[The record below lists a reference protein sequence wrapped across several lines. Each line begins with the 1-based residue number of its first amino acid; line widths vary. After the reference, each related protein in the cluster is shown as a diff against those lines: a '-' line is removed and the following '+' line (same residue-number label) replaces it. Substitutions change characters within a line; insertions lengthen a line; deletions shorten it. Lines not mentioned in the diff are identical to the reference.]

1 MVYPQRN
8 DGEIGRIVML
18 NSVYR
23 DHGLAVPAI
32 REVIDGQAVI
42 LEDAGDCLVQ
52 RWFRSA
58 TRPEKL
64 RLLHQVGVMLGQ
76 IASIPLWRTDARLD
90 SERMKREMD
99 FFVDHFLCHAL
110 LQGTAIDPLREIL
123 HLLVDRID
131 PSPVFAHRDF
141 HSRNMLR
148 RRDRIYLVDFQDSLA
163 GPPGYDLVSFAFDS
177 YLELGPLRPVLLAEA
192 DREGVTVDR
201 RQFLLVA
208 LQRNIKALGTF
219 GFQVRVRRNLVYR
232 RYIPR
237 TLRHVSV
244 NLRQLDD
251 RELRPLAD
259 YFAMASNIELG

>member
-64 RLLHQVGVMLGQ
+64 RLLHQVGIMLGQ

-244 NLRQLDD
+244 NLRQLND